1 MTITLC
7 LWLISTSHKT
17 HLGICLV
24 SDKDECDTLTDNFFK
39 QAEKDGLSYKFL
51 LQLHISKEYF
61 DLSTLIVWTN

>member
-1 MTITLC
+1 MNVIHSLTI
-7 LWLISTSHKT
+7 
-17 HLGICLV
+17 
-24 SDKDECDTLTDNFFK
+24 FFK